1 MTYGNLERVLQ
12 TSLGPIT
19 GALPITSTAPLTGQ
33 GILNRPDLGATA
45 SKVLSAGSDGK
56 VRRVSLMC
64 VTVARNIAWTTVAK
78 GAAAPT
84 ITAVGDGSANEGKLI
99 MGGGGASADFNVA
112 DNLDLYI
119 VASAASTAY
128 QLTVVEQ

>member
-1 MTYGNLERVLQ
+1 MTTGSVERSIQ
-12 TSLGPIT
+12 TALGPIT
-19 GALPITSTAPLTGQ
+19 GALPTTNTPPLTGQ
-33 GILNRPDLGATA
+33 GILNAANLSTTPV
-45 SKVLSAGSDGK
+45 KVLSAGNNNLI
-56 VRRVSLMC
+56 RRVSIMC
-64 VTVARNIAWTTVAK
+64 VTAGRNIAWTTVAK
-78 GAAAPT
+78 NATAPT

-128 QLTVVEQ
+128 QFTVVEQ